1 MELCRIREAT
11 VSQERRGIE
20 KYPSPLSGDRYGKK
34 DESRL
39 HPTGKIKDRRTA
51 IRSPVPFRPGR
62 HSARSTV
69 IGFCCAAL

>member
-1 MELCRIREAT
+1 MELCRIRKAT

-39 HPTGKIKDRRTA
+39 HPTGKIKTT
-51 IRSPVPFRPGR
+51 G
-62 HSARSTV
+62 
-69 IGFCCAAL
+69 